1 MHKLEELLNKVSR
14 KSDAL
19 RVAEALYSCQ
29 LAPDFNTFNYIKT
42 DELGISKILADLL
55 DPKGTHGQK
64 ELFLQLFIQHSM
76 IDIKKDE
83 NWQAFIKN
91 ADKTKVSTEVLTEAS
106 GTRRR
111 MDIYLEGV
119 VHGKK
124 YGICIENKPYAS
136 DQVGQIKDY
145 ALELTNRAVDHWHIV
160 YLSEYREL
168 PSESSITAEDLSSL
182 ISENKFTSLRFRSL
196 IEWLKACRLECQ
208 NNDVSI
214 FLRQFI
220 AFIQKQF
227 MGIENMSKSNAVL
240 EIMKQDTSSIEASL
254 MVQNNIERMKESLI
268 LELINQLIEKNT
280 NPKINIEY
288 SKEHSRHGLITFAT
302 VESIGF
308 VCFEFDR
315 PYNNPD
321 LGFRFIS
328 EKQRDHEDA
337 PRHIEQ
343 FNKKLNDQIH
353 NKVFKSSWWYPAY
366 YSFEPYDLWDTTT
379 KPWEQII
386 NGEMAKKILGEA
398 EQIVEALSEYL

>member
-1 MHKLEELLNKVSR
+1 MGST
-14 KSDAL
+14 
-19 RVAEALYSCQ
+19 LY
-29 LAPDFNTFNYIKT
+29 
-42 DELGISKILADLL
+42 
-55 DPKGTHGQK
+55 
-64 ELFLQLFIQHSM
+64 
-76 IDIKKDE
+76 
-83 NWQAFIKN
+83 
-91 ADKTKVSTEVLTEAS
+91 
-106 GTRRR
+106 
-111 MDIYLEGV
+111 
-119 VHGKK
+119 
-124 YGICIENKPYAS
+124 
-136 DQVGQIKDY
+136 
-145 ALELTNRAVDHWHIV
+145 WHIV

-168 PSESSITAEDLSSL
+168 PSESSITAEDLSIL
-182 ISENKFTSLRFRSL
+182 RSENQFTSLRFRSL

-254 MVQNNIERMKESLI
+254 MVQNNIDRMKESLI
-268 LELINQLIEKNT
+268 LELINQLKEKNNT
-280 NPKINIEY
+280 NNNSRMKIEY

-302 VESIGF
+302 VKNIGF
-308 VCFEFDR
+308 VCLEFDR

-337 PRHIEQ
+337 ARHIEQ
-343 FNKKLNDQIH
+343 FNKMLNDKIDH
-353 NKVFKSSWWYPAY
+353 KIFKSSVWYPAY

-386 NGEMAKKILGEA
+386 NGEMAKKILNEA